1 MKKNIFAMLF
11 IAIFSL
17 FTLNVHAEST
27 FTVDSISVDS
37 KSEGLVVGKP
47 TKDNLTIN
55 ANVQLHELGD
65 FVKYKIT
72 IKNQDNT
79 DYDILDV
86 FDDNESDCVKTS
98 YEYKDKISAKGTIDI
113 YMLVRLDKK
122 INDISLIDND
132 DIYGLDEM
140 TVSIKLKDSEN
151 NDRIINILT
160 NPKTGQSLNKYTYIL
175 LFIFLLIIP
184 VIIIGIKKK
193 ILSKKLGLVFVPQ

>member
-1 MKKNIFAMLF
+1 MKKNIFAILF

-47 TKDNLTIN
+47 TQDNLTIN
-55 ANVQLHELGD
+55 ANVH
-65 FVKYKIT
+65 VH
-72 IKNQDNT
+72 
-79 DYDILDV
+79 V
-86 FDDNESDCVKTS
+86 FDDNESECVKTS

-151 NDRIINILT
+151 NDRIINIIT

-193 ILSKKLGLVFVPQ
+193 ILSKI